1 MLSIVLKWGSFQE
14 VLRPNTV
21 IDCFHKGYTEPKT
34 SIKPTFSS
42 CFKPT
47 LITKWEVCIP
57 NWRKVFKLRGWE
69 WGLCWDRRSK
79 IYSCNKKNKFILSR
93 FMPFENGSMLS
104 SWLSLSFPFLSF
116 HVSFL
121 WCFPWYHAFEALLLE
136 PWLPQCPNS
145 CKHLCL
151 QHKAVAGKNQQG
163 ISEGKYMV

>member
-79 IYSCNKKNKFILSR
+79 IYSCNKKNKFLLSR

-104 SWLSLSFPFLSF
+104 SWLCTSPDSKAFGLNWTGIQVTDNPPSIKCFSSNKRLSLYRWSSHHYIL
-116 HVSFL
+116 V
-121 WCFPWYHAFEALLLE
+121 
-136 PWLPQCPNS
+136 
-145 CKHLCL
+145 LCRCRCCWM
-151 QHKAVAGKNQQG
+151 
-163 ISEGKYMV
+163 IC